1 MSEVII
7 AAIAAGVGAIL
18 AAAGKMVVDIV
29 KAKNEPKIKEL
40 ELGEKFETQIQ
51 GLENSLTQ
59 RFEEV
64 KESLEDLSLEVNNF
78 RSEQKETNIALIRHE
93 IVDTYEIYK
102 NEKKIPLPVYQSVLD
117 LYDKYTGLGGNSF
130 VHEVIDE
137 IKMWEKV

>member
-51 GLENSLTQ
+51 GLENSLSQ

-93 IVDTYEIYK
+93 IVDTYENYK
-102 NEKKIPLPVYQSVLD
+102 DEKKIPLPVYQSVLD

-137 IKMWEKV
+137 IKMWEKE